1 MVKKLLLTTA
11 VAMIAAVAWSQDGWL
26 QQVEDLMNQGEFK
39 KAEALMKSLP
49 KKVRLAAR
57 SST

>member
-49 KKVRLAAR
+49 KNATAR